1 VVWPLRLIVAA
12 LLAAEIGATAR
23 VAIQQY
29 HVSQLL
35 PALYDFRQPDPSPFW
50 DGVIAPV
57 TDHAIDAHKRALRI
71 SLSTAHYSGV
81 SLHNLPEDWRDY
93 DRLVI
98 DLYNP
103 QDHPLPM
110 ILRINDME
118 HDLGDNNYN
127 DRFNT
132 RLPLTP
138 GPNQFKLDLDR
149 IKAAPESRSMNMQTI
164 RRLILFTVALPEPK
178 TLYLRDIRLE

>member
-1 VVWPLRLIVAA
+1 M
-12 LLAAEIGATAR
+12 LLYLTPVE
-23 VAIQQY
+23 
-29 HVSQLL
+29 
-35 PALYDFRQPDPSPFW
+35 PNPPSPRS
-50 DGVIAPV
+50 V
-57 TDHAIDAHKRALRI
+57 
-71 SLSTAHYSGV
+71 
-81 SLHNLPEDWRDY
+81 HNLPEDWRDY

-118 HDLGDNNYN
+118 HDLGDNDYN

-132 RLPLTP
+132 RLPLIP
-138 GPNQFKLDLDR
+138 GPNQFKMELDR
-149 IKAAPESRSMNMQTI
+149 IKAALESRSINMQSI
-164 RRLILFTVALPEPK
+164 RRLILFAVALPEPK

>member
-1 VVWPLRLIVAA
+1 M
-12 LLAAEIGATAR
+12 EN
-23 VAIQQY
+23 
-29 HVSQLL
+29 
-35 PALYDFRQPDPSPFW
+35 
-50 DGVIAPV
+50 
-57 TDHAIDAHKRALRI
+57 I
-71 SLSTAHYSGV
+71 S
-81 SLHNLPEDWRDY
+81 
-93 DRLVI
+93 
-98 DLYNP
+98 
-103 QDHPLPM
+103 M

-149 IKAAPESRSMNMQTI
+149 IKAAPESRSMNMQAI